1 MVAAVIA
8 RFGMLAPM
16 LPGTVCQC
24 CAIATTDSASAAAAA
39 IISQRCSRDGTEFIQ
54 PI

>member
-1 MVAAVIA
+1 VVAAVIA

-24 CAIATTDSASAAAAA
+24 CAIATTVSATAAAAAA
-39 IISQRCSRDGTEFIQ
+39 ISQRCPCDGIELIK